1 MNKKCKALQTYC
13 EQITN
18 RAFMKRVT
26 ARDSE
31 PIVSAVEADATK
43 DFPSLPNQIYPP
55 APGIWCGDSDYTW
68 VSGWYPAAT
77 ELTILKKAYTSQ
89 ENLRF

>member
-1 MNKKCKALQTYC
+1 MRMRA
-13 EQITN
+13 
-18 RAFMKRVT
+18 RAFT
-26 ARDSE
+26 
-31 PIVSAVEADATK
+31 IV
-43 DFPSLPNQIYPP
+43 FPP

-89 ENLRF
+89 KKLVSF

>member
-1 MNKKCKALQTYC
+1 M
-13 EQITN
+13 
-18 RAFMKRVT
+18 
-26 ARDSE
+26 
-31 PIVSAVEADATK
+31 AVQAAAG
-43 DFPSLPNQIYPP
+43 PP

-89 ENLRF
+89 KNRKFLCVFEIFERTSWHSKPPRSYFLYVGVHR